1 MVYAKSEEVTAGSY
15 ASARMVPFPGTEGV
29 IRGLEGGASYHFI
42 AIGMRWNWMEYG
54 TVWGSWSAWVSATP
68 EGTTTTSQP
77 APLAAESNSV
87 GPVANLVAS
96 AKGQEAGAVRL
107 TWDEAENAQV
117 HFVVYVKSDELTA
130 GSYSTAQMVPFAGSQ
145 GVIGGLEGATSYHF
159 IAIGMRWNWVDYG
172 TVWGTWSGWTA
183 ATPAAGSVDDRAA
196 LVALYNATNGPN
208 WENNYNWL
216 SDEPL
221 DHWAGVSIDTEGR
234 VTRLSLSS
242 NRLAGPIPGELGNL
256 SNLDG
261 LSLAGNQL
269 TGPIPGELSSLS
281 NLTQL
286 WLYNNQLRGQ
296 IPSELGNLSNLTI
309 LKLDRN
315 QISGEIPKELA
326 NLSNLAELR
335 LHFNQLRGPIPREL
349 GNLSNLNVLNLHT
362 NQLSGEIPKELGNLS
377 DLAVLY
383 LSGNNLTGCV
393 PTELR
398 DITNNDFA
406 DLGLP
411 FCEANGGVVSGDTIV
426 FAYPSWDSIQIQ
438 TRIAQYI
445 VEEGYGYGTETVEG
459 SIRKLIRAL
468 RRGEVDLL
476 MELWL
481 PRQSDLWS
489 EALND
494 GTAVSLGES
503 LGRHWQSAFVIPAY
517 LQEQHPDLDSVED
530 LKLPRFKSLFA
541 TATSGGKAR
550 LVSCVRGWQCEIDNA
565 AQVQGYG
572 LSDHVEIYNPSSGAA
587 LDADLLNAYNN
598 RRPWLGYQ
606 WASNEPALRIELVR
620 LSEPPYSDVCWSTTK
635 ACAYEEDMI
644 LVAANSELPN
654 SAPDV
659 ASMLRA
665 WDFNVDTIYRD
676 VVQWRLNNLDAD
688 IEATA
693 LWWLNNRSS
702 KWNQWVT
709 DQAAASIRAALNA
722 DEIPDGWD

>member
-1 MVYAKSEEVTAGSY
+1 M
-15 ASARMVPFPGTEGV
+15 
-29 IRGLEGGASYHFI
+29 
-42 AIGMRWNWMEYG
+42 
-54 TVWGSWSAWVSATP
+54 
-68 EGTTTTSQP
+68 
-77 APLAAESNSV
+77 
-87 GPVANLVAS
+87 
-96 AKGQEAGAVRL
+96 
-107 TWDEAENAQV
+107 
-117 HFVVYVKSDELTA
+117 
-130 GSYSTAQMVPFAGSQ
+130 
-145 GVIGGLEGATSYHF
+145 
-159 IAIGMRWNWVDYG
+159 
-172 TVWGTWSGWTA
+172 
-183 ATPAAGSVDDRAA
+183 
-196 LVALYNATNGPN
+196 ALYNATDGPN
-208 WENNYNWL
+208 WTNNTNWL
-216 SDEPL
+216 SDAPIGEW
-221 DHWAGVSIDTEGR
+221 HGVTTNTDGR
-234 VTRLSLSS
+234 VIRLVLLF
-242 NRLAGPIPGELGNL
+242 NGLNGEVPKELGN
-256 SNLDG
+256 
-261 LSLAGNQL
+261 
-269 TGPIPGELSSLS
+269 LS

-349 GNLSNLNVLNLHT
+349 GSLSNLNVLNLHT

-598 RRPWLGYQ
+598 HRPWLGYQ

-676 VVQWRLNNLDAD
+676 VVRWRLNNLDAD

-693 LWWLNNRSS
+693 LWWLNNRSF